1 MRDARNEDESS
12 TWSLLIEPSQGILI
26 PLTPTSTSRD
36 TLESSY
42 HSHSR
47 LLHLRSHP
55 PQKSHRRRSL
65 DSSSTAT
72 IVYGFASCLY
82 LFMVMTTATVSAT
95 TAASASATA
104 AHHQQTTH
112 YSIQDV
118 VLHLSG
124 GETKPA
130 AAAATSPRKRV
141 TNILTNKA

>member
-65 DSSSTAT
+65 DSRSTAT
-72 IVYGFASCLY
+72 IVYGFASCFY
-82 LFMVMTTATVSAT
+82 LFMVMPTTTVSAT
-95 TAASASATA
+95 SAASVSASATA

-112 YSIQDV
+112 IRYKTSSSIS
-118 VLHLSG
+118 LEG
-124 GETKPA
+124 
-130 AAAATSPRKRV
+130 KRNQQRQQRRV
-141 TNILTNKA
+141 PGNV